1 LKCVS
6 QLLTARK
13 YDVRAFA
20 DGREALAY
28 IASDPDV
35 SVLIT
40 STEPLSV
47 SGAELCWEVR
57 LLGGGR
63 RPIYIVMMSSN
74 DEQKNLIEALDGG
87 ADDFIRKPPAAE
99 ELYARLR
106 CGERLISMQRQLIR
120 MATTDPLTGALNRR
134 AFFEVAQ
141 HACANAAMGTA
152 LCAIMLDVDHFKR
165 INDEYGHDVGDEALR
180 QVVRVVG
187 ERCPLLG
194 RLGGE
199 EFAVLLEGVDLP
211 AAVELA
217 ESLRTRLAALR
228 VPTPQGTLSFTS
240 SFGVGQ
246 WRAGDSIDHLVKR
259 ADTALYQAKHGGRN
273 RVVAADPNLSA
284 SNDVAGR
291 SVTRASVRAEA
302 HA

>member
-6 QLLTARK
+6 QLLSARK

-28 IASDPDV
+28 IASDHDV

-40 STEPLSV
+40 STEPQSI

-63 RPIYIVMMSSN
+63 RPIYIIVMSSN

-106 CGERLISMQRQLIR
+106 CGERLTSMQRQLIR

-134 AFFEVAQ
+134 AFFEAAQ
-141 HACANAAMGTA
+141 QACANAAKGTA

-165 INDEYGHDVGDEALR
+165 INDQHGHDVGDEALR
-180 QVVRVVG
+180 HVVRAVA
-187 ERCPLLG
+187 ERCAVLG

-199 EFAVLLEGVDLP
+199 EFAVLLEGADLS

-217 ESLRTRLAALR
+217 EDLRARIAALR
-228 VPTPQGTLSFTS
+228 LPTAQGTLSFTA

-246 WRAGDSIDHLVKR
+246 WFAGDSIDQLVKR

-273 RVVAADPNLSA
+273 RVVAADPA
-284 SNDVAGR
+284 VPGPDGAGIR
-291 SVTRASVRAEA
+291 RVTRASVRAQA